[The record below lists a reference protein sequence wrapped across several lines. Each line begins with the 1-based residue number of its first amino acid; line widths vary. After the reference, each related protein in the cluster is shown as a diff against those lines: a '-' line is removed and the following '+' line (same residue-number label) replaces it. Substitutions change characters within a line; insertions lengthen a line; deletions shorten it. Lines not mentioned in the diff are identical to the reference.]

1 MLDVIHWAIFT
12 IENNSKINI
21 NKRINM
27 NNFKKIGLS
36 ALAGSLVAFS
46 VNAAEMSV
54 SGAAGFSLTSTGE
67 TTASAFGQNDSVTIS
82 GSGETDGG
90 LSITASFELDGDDS
104 MDDRSFTVGSDT
116 IGTFTFSG
124 HGGSSVMGG
133 WDDVVPHAYEEP
145 WAMTAEAAD
154 DVVNGIS
161 GTNLMRYDSPVVS
174 GASVHVAYQDAAQTA
189 TASTY
194 TDFGIKVSP
203 EMVEGLELGYAEG
216 SYDTTATLSTDESTM
231 YVKYTMG
238 SVSVGYQTSEI
249 NAGTA
254 ATTDE
259 TVSAS
264 ISYAVSDDISISY
277 GTHTVDFGDVAT
289 DQESSG
295 FSASYTMGGMTLK
308 GYMNSADNV
317 AGATAAT
324 ADRESYELSLSFAF

>member
-1 MLDVIHWAIFT
+1 
-12 IENNSKINI
+12 
-21 NKRINM
+21 M
-27 NNFKKIGLS
+27 NNLKKIGLS

-46 VNAAEMSV
+46 VNAGEMSV
-54 SGAAGFSLTSTGE
+54 AGSAGVSLGAVDDTAAATYGQSDSLTFT
-67 TTASAFGQNDSVTIS
+67 

-90 LSITASFELDGDDS
+90 LNVSVSFEIDGDNAGF
-104 MDDRSFTVGSDT
+104 DDRSFSVGNDS
-116 IGTFTFSG
+116 IGTFAFHGS
-124 HGGSSVMGG
+124 GGSSVMGG
-133 WDDVVPHAYEEP
+133 WDDITPSAYEEV
-145 WAMTAEAAD
+145 WTGTTGASA
-154 DVVNGIS
+154 DVVGGIS
-161 GTNLMRYDSPVVS
+161 GTNLIRYDSPSLSGVTVS
-174 GASVHVAYQDAAQTA
+174 LAHQAAQQTA
-189 TASTY
+189 TVSTY
-194 TDFGIKVSP
+194 TDFGISYSP
-203 EMVEGLELGYAEG
+203 EMVEGLTVAYAEG
-216 SYDTTATLSTDESTM
+216 SYNTTATLSTDESTM
-231 YVKYTMG
+231 YALYTMG

-295 FSASYTMGGMTLK
+295 FSASYTMGGMTIA
-308 GYMNSADNV
+308 GYMNSTDNV